1 MIYIKRL
8 IFLLFIVNSCQS
20 IGQLKIEN
28 RITNELKE
36 VSAAEMAKDSDIIWV
51 IQDAGNDNNLIG
63 LDNNGQ
69 IVRNI
74 YISNAKNK
82 DWEDLTSDNQGH
94 IYIGDFGNNNK
105 KRKTFKIYKVND
117 NDLNASSAVAAVIEF
132 SLPKNQKS
140 EDFESFFIYN
150 NYFYIFSKENK
161 KFVVLKVKN
170 SVGKHVAEV
179 HSEYKLKG
187 KNNKI
192 TSADISEDGKTVI
205 LLNHDKLWKITNF
218 EHDDFFSGE
227 ITEAAF
233 GHDSQKEGICFKTN
247 STIIITDERKNSE
260 GGYIY
265 SFNLN

>member
-8 IFLLFIVNSCQS
+8 IFLSFIVSSCQS
-20 IGQLKIEN
+20 IGQLKIES
-28 RITNELKE
+28 RIANELKE
-36 VSAAEMAKDSDIIWV
+36 VSAAEISTDSDIIWV

-63 LDNNGQ
+63 LDKNGH
-69 IVRNI
+69 IARNI
-74 YISNAKNK
+74 SISNAKNK
-82 DWEDLTSDNQGH
+82 DWEDLTSDSQGN

-105 KRKTFKIYKVND
+105 KRETFKIYKINH
-117 NDLNASSAVAAVIEF
+117 NDLNESSTIAEVIEF
-132 SLPKNQKS
+132 TLPKNQKT

-150 NYFYIFSKENK
+150 NAFYIFSKENK

-170 SVGKHVAEV
+170 SEGKHVAEV
-179 HSEYKLKG
+179 HCEYKFDG

-192 TSADISEDGKTVI
+192 TSADISGNGETII

-218 EHDDFFSGE
+218 EHDDFFSGD
-227 ITEAAF
+227 ITEVAF

>member
-8 IFLLFIVNSCQS
+8 IFLLFIVSSCQS
-20 IGQLKIEN
+20 TGQLKIEN
-28 RITNELKE
+28 RIAKELKE
-36 VSAAEMAKDSDIIWV
+36 VSAAETGNDSDIIWV

-63 LDNNGQ
+63 LDNNGN
-69 IVRNI
+69 IVRNV

-117 NDLNASSAVAAVIEF
+117 NDLNARSAVAEVIEF
-132 SLPKNQKS
+132 SLPKHQKS

-150 NYFYIFSKENK
+150 NCFYIFSKENK

-170 SVGKHVAEV
+170 SVGTQVAEV

-192 TSADISEDGKTVI
+192 TSADISEDGETVI

-218 EHDDFFSGE
+218 ENDAFFSGN
-227 ITEAAF
+227 ITEVDF
-233 GHDSQKEGICFKTN
+233 DHDSQKEGICFKTDA
-247 STIIITDERKNSE
+247 TVIITDERRHSE